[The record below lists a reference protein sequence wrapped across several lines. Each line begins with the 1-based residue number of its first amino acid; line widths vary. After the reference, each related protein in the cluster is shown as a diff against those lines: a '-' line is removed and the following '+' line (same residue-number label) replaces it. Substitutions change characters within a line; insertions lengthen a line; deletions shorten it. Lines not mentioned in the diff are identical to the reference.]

1 MKKNRKLNLRK
12 VNIAKIEEQMKLQGG
27 QNDDTLASIFNMCRT
42 KRTISVIVVGGICH
56 DEDLCR

>member
-27 QNDDTLASIFNMCRT
+27 QRDTTLVSIFNMCRT
-42 KRTISVIVVGGICH
+42 KRTISVIVVGGICQ